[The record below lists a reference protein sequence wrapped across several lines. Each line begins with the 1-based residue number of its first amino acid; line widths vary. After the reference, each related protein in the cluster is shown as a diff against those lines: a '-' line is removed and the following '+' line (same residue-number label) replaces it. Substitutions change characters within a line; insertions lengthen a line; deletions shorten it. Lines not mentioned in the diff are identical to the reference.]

1 MRNSIHENLESREA
15 RAEKV
20 SCLVWLAVIIAT
32 YAFFILGFNE
42 TVSAELVSNISI
54 LVAIMAPAFASLAI
68 LIHKGYYSPSIKY
81 INTFLQVTLVSAAIA
96 FDNIAQG
103 PAYALSSMPP
113 MAYALVPM
121 ITAFR
126 LQPLLG
132 LFAGIV
138 AGVEF
143 LLIYLFLISPDAEL
157 VAQIPSLGLDVTMMK
172 VIILIALGVA
182 SALAARSLKNYFINY
197 GKSLEIQTR
206 MKHNFGRFVSPEI
219 VERINDSEDGIIESD
234 IQEAAILFG
243 DIRGFTA
250 FTSQNDAKIT
260 TKLLNDFFEIVC
272 KCVEEEGGMVNKF
285 IGDGYMALFGV
296 YSDSDSSCEAAARAA
311 IRIRDESNQLL
322 APLGL
327 SAGSAANYGEII
339 TGEVGSSGR
348 CEFTAIGQ
356 PVNLAARLES
366 LNSAL
371 GTSILVSQTFMQK
384 IPADKFKVASKGD
397 QNIKGLRSPVSVY
410 EITG

>member
-1 MRNSIHENLESREA
+1 MQDLTPVSLENREA

-20 SCLVWLAVIIAT
+20 SCLVWLAVILAT
-32 YAFFILGFNE
+32 YAFFILGFDE
-42 TVSAELVSNISI
+42 SVSDALVTNITILVS
-54 LVAIMAPAFASLAI
+54 VMTPAFASIAL
-68 LIHKGYYSPSIKY
+68 LIHKGYYTPSLKY

-96 FDNIAQG
+96 FDYLAQG

-138 AGVEF
+138 AGLEF
-143 LLIYLFLISPDAEL
+143 LLLYLFLIQPEPEL

-197 GKSLEIQTR
+197 GKSLEIHTR
-206 MKHNFGRFVSPEI
+206 MERNFGRFVSPEI
-219 VERINDSEDGIIESD
+219 VQRINDSEDGVIESD
-234 IQEAAILFG
+234 AQQAAILFG

-250 FTSQNDAKIT
+250 FSSQHDAKLT
-260 TKLLNDFFEIVC
+260 TQLINDFFEIVC

-285 IGDGYMALFGV
+285 MGDGYMALFGV
-296 YSDSDSSCEAAARAA
+296 YSDTEPSCESATRAA
-311 IRIRDESNQLL
+311 IRIRHESNQLL
-322 APLGL
+322 SPYGL
-327 SAGSAANYGEII
+327 SAGAAANFGEII
-339 TGEVGSSGR
+339 TGEVGSTGR

-356 PVNLAARLES
+356 PVNLASRIEG
-366 LNSAL
+366 LNSIL
-371 GTSILVSQTFMQK
+371 GTSILVSQDFMDK
-384 IPADKFKVASKGD
+384 IPADTFDVKFKGEQA
-397 QNIKGLRSPVSVY
+397 IKGLDAPVSVY
-410 EITG
+410 EIL